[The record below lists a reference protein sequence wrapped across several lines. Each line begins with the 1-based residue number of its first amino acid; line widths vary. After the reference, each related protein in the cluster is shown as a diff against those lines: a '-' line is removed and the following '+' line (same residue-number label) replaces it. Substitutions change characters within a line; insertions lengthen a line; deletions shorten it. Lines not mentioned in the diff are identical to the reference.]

1 MIAACLPFTS
11 LSSNRAESAPK
22 LRAPAI
28 VANIDMALLG
38 TVVLLLGIGLV
49 MVSSSSISIAE
60 KQMANPFH
68 YLQRQLV
75 FVIVGV
81 IAGAIT
87 LNIPIKVWE
96 KMGLMLVI
104 LAYTLL
110 VLVLIPGIGKTVN
123 GSTRWIPMGLINLQ
137 ASEVVKLLMIIY
149 MGGYLVR
156 RGENVRESFRGFCV
170 PMGLLAITAI
180 LLLLEPDFGATVVIS
195 TVCMG
200 MLFLAGARL
209 WQFAM
214 LSGLAMIVMSILAVT
229 SPYRMQRLTAFL
241 NPWED
246 PFNSGFQLTQS
257 LIAIGSGDWFG
268 AGLGNSVQKLF
279 YLPEAHTDFLFAVY
293 AEEMG
298 LVGVAFLIVLFGFVV
313 LRAMRIG
320 AVSEAEGRTAGGYL
334 SYGIAI
340 WIGMQAFINMG
351 VNMGVLPTKGL
362 TLPLMSY
369 GGSSLII
376 MCAALGILLRVDYE
390 NRAANVSAS
399 RVPETAKK
407 RSSKRAKKGANEESA
422 EKAE

>member
-1 MIAACLPFTS
+1 MIAACLPF
-11 LSSNRAESAPK
+11 NKAEASPK
-22 LRAPAI
+22 MRAPAI
-28 VANIDMALLG
+28 AANVDTALLG
-38 TVVLLLGIGLV
+38 VVVFLLGIGLV
-49 MVSSSSISIAE
+49 MVASSSVSIAE

-75 FVIVGV
+75 FVIAGL
-81 IAGAIT
+81 IAAAVT
-87 LNIPIKVWE
+87 VNIPVKIWE

-104 LAYTLL
+104 VSYALL
-110 VLVLIPGIGKTVN
+110 ILVLIPGIGKTVN
-123 GSTRWIPMGLINLQ
+123 GSTRWIPLGLINLQ

-156 RGENVRESFRGFCV
+156 RGESVRASFRGFCV
-170 PMGLLAITAI
+170 PMGLLAVTAL
-180 LLLLEPDFGATVVIS
+180 LLLLEPDFGATVVIMI
-195 TVCMG
+195 TCMG

-214 LSGLAMIVMSILAVT
+214 LSGMALIAMSILAVT
-229 SPYRMQRLTAFL
+229 SPYRLQRLTAFL

-298 LVGVAFLIVLFGFVV
+298 LVGVALLIAIYGFVV
-313 LRAMRIG
+313 IRAMRIG
-320 AVSEAEGRTAGGYL
+320 AVSEADGRTAGGYL

-376 MCAALGILLRVDYE
+376 MCAALGILMRVDYE
-390 NRAANVSAS
+390 NRSANILATRVEHSAG
-399 RVPETAKK
+399 
-407 RSSKRAKKGANEESA
+407 KGRKN
-422 EKAE
+422 KAHRTE

>member
-1 MIAACLPFTS
+1 MIAACLPFKKDE
-11 LSSNRAESAPK
+11 AAVK
-22 LRAPAI
+22 MRAPSIA
-28 VANIDMALLG
+28 ANVDMALLA
-38 TVVLLLGIGLV
+38 VIVLLLGIGLV
-49 MVSSSSISIAE
+49 MVGSSSISIAE
-60 KQMANPFH
+60 KQMGNPFH
-68 YLQRQLV
+68 YLQRQVV
-75 FVIVGV
+75 FA
-81 IAGAIT
+81 IAGIMAAAIT
-87 LNIPIKVWE
+87 VNIPIKIWE

-104 LAYTLL
+104 TSYALL
-110 VLVLIPGIGKTVN
+110 IAVLIPGIGKTVN

-137 ASEVVKLLMIIY
+137 ASEAVKLLMIIY

-170 PMGLLAITAI
+170 PMTLLAITAI
-180 LLLLEPDFGATVVIS
+180 LLLLEPDFGATVVIA
-195 TVCMG
+195 TTCMG

-214 LSGLAMIVMSILAVT
+214 LSGIAMLLMSILAIT

-298 LVGVAFLIVLFGFVV
+298 LIGVAFLIVLFGFLVM
-313 LRAMRIG
+313 RAMRIG
-320 AVSEAEGRTAGGYL
+320 ATSEAEGRTAGGYL

-351 VNMGVLPTKGL
+351 VNMGMLPTKGL

-390 NRAANVSAS
+390 NRSAHIS
-399 RVPETAKK
+399 ATKVATTAEGTKK
-407 RSSKRAKKGANEESA
+407 RSLKKGKKA

>member
-1 MIAACLPFTS
+1 MIAACLPF
-11 LSSNRAESAPK
+11 NKDESAVK
-22 LRAPAI
+22 MRAPSIA
-28 VANIDMALLG
+28 ANIDMALLA
-38 TVVLLLGIGLV
+38 VIVLLLGIGLI
-49 MVSSSSISIAE
+49 MVASSSISIAE
-60 KQMANPFH
+60 KQMGNPFH
-68 YLQRQLV
+68 YLQRQTL
-75 FVIVGV
+75 FV
-81 IAGAIT
+81 IAGMMAAAIMVT
-87 LNIPIKVWE
+87 IPIKVWE

-104 LAYTLL
+104 TSYVLL
-110 VLVLIPGIGKTVN
+110 VAVLIPGIGKTVN
-123 GSTRWIPMGLINLQ
+123 GSTRWIPMGVINLQ
-137 ASEVVKLLMIIY
+137 ASEAVKLLMIIY

-214 LSGLAMIVMSILAVT
+214 LSGFALISLSVLAVT

-298 LVGVAFLIVLFGFVV
+298 LVGVALLIVLFGFVV
-313 LRAMRIG
+313 MRAMRIG
-320 AVSEAEGRTAGGYL
+320 AISEAEERTTGGYL

-351 VNMGVLPTKGL
+351 VNMGLLPTKGL
-362 TLPLMSY
+362 TLPFMSY

-390 NRAANVSAS
+390 NRSANISATKVVAAED
-399 RVPETAKK
+399 PKK
-407 RSSKRAKKGANEESA
+407 RSPRKSRKT

>member
-1 MIAACLPFTS
+1 MIAACLPFAS
-11 LSSNRAESAPK
+11 LSRNRAEASPK
-22 LRAPAI
+22 MRAPAI
-28 VANIDMALLG
+28 SANLDMALVG
-38 TVVLLLGIGLV
+38 VIVLLLGIGLV
-49 MVSSSSISIAE
+49 MVASSSISIAE

-68 YLQRQLV
+68 YLIRQMV
-75 FVIVGV
+75 FVIAGITAGV
-81 IAGAIT
+81 IAI
-87 LNIPIKVWE
+87 NIPIKVWE

-104 LAYTLL
+104 AAYALL
-110 VLVLIPGIGKTVN
+110 ILVLIPGIGKTVN
-123 GSTRWIPMGLINLQ
+123 GSTRWIPLGLINLQ
-137 ASEVVKLLMIIY
+137 ASEAVKLLMIIY

-170 PMGLLAITAI
+170 PMGLLAVTAI
-180 LLLLEPDFGATVVIS
+180 LLLLEPDFGATVVIA
-195 TVCMG
+195 TTCMG

-214 LSGLAMIVMSILAVT
+214 LSGFALGAMSILAVT
-229 SPYRMQRLTAFL
+229 SPYRLQRLTAFL

-257 LIAIGSGDWFG
+257 LIAIGSGNWFG

-298 LVGVAFLIVLFGFVV
+298 LVGVAVLIALYGFVV

-320 AVSEAEGRTAGGYL
+320 ATSEADGRTVGGYL

-340 WIGMQAFINMG
+340 WIGMQAFVNMG

-376 MCAALGILLRVDYE
+376 MCASLGILLRVDYE
-390 NRAANVSAS
+390 NRSAHVSAS
-399 RVPETAKK
+399 KVEVLAAGTKK
-407 RSSKRAKKGANEESA
+407 STKKTGKNKA
-422 EKAE
+422 EKSE